1 MAALDGGETEAKEGV
16 RFQVIKQQRFDR
28 TRPPD
33 GSPMF
38 SPAQQHIEA
47 APRPSQESE
56 EVLALCSVPETLP
69 VSTAVMRCSESPGR
83 SPPATQ

>member
-1 MAALDGGETEAKEGV
+1 MAALDGGETEAKEGI

-47 APRPSQESE
+47 APRPLPGVRGGPCPLQRPRDPPSE
-56 EVLALCSVPETLP
+56 HSGHEVL
-69 VSTAVMRCSESPGR
+69 
-83 SPPATQ
+83 